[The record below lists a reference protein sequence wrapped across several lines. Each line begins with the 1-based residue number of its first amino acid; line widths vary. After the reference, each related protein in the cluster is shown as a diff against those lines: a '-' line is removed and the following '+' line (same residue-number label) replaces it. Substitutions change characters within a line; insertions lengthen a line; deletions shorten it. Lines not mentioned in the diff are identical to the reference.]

1 MLSLPEPRTL
11 LSLLLLGAAAAGTYF
26 IAAESGGGR
35 DRAKPELQLA
45 YYLNSAQLSGTDADG
60 TVLYTVT
67 TRQARQNSETGSI
80 ELSEIVMDYGAPRGL
95 PWNVRADRGRI
106 PEDASVIELE
116 GNVVAVS
123 GADHPT
129 PTVITTN
136 TLSIDPATML
146 ADTNDRVTLSFDE
159 RLLNARGMQANFE
172 TNNLKL
178 LSDVNGKFVP

>member
-1 MLSLPEPRTL
+1 VADLPEPRTL
-11 LSLLLLGAAAAGTYF
+11 ITLLLLGAAAAGTYF
-26 IAAESGGGR
+26 IAAETGGGR
-35 DRAKPELQLA
+35 ERQQTTLQLA
-45 YYLNSAQLSGTDADG
+45 YYLDSARLSGTAADG
-60 TVLYTVT
+60 TLLYTVT

-80 ELSEIVMDYGAPRGL
+80 DLSDIEMNYGAPHGL

-106 PEDASVIELE
+106 PDDASIIELE

-136 TLSIDPATML
+136 RLNIDPTTML
-146 ADTNDRVTLSFDE
+146 ADTTDRVTLAFDS
-159 RLLNARGMQANFE
+159 RRLNARGMQANFE